1 MPEEGGKQQIKQ
13 ARNVGK
19 ELTVVTKKFQA
30 DLGKAI
36 QLTMKDLSKNI
47 VKTVK
52 DAVKAVKDWLGKL
65 FNFDSGTDVIKSAF
79 NLLTFFP
86 NIIKDAVL
94 SVSAWLLD
102 LFGFGEAAKTVANA
116 KEFSLGDMLFN
127 AVESIWEWFKGLL
140 DIDVMSIVKSI
151 PGGETLMALFGA
163 GESSKAKD
171 ELASLGI
178 KQAGSD
184 WGDWDIMDQEKQI
197 RAAAKTM
204 SMKEISYA
212 EPCRCISN

>member
-1 MPEEGGKQQIKQ
+1 MY
-13 ARNVGK
+13 
-19 ELTVVTKKFQA
+19 
-30 DLGKAI
+30 
-36 QLTMKDLSKNI
+36 
-47 VKTVK
+47 
-52 DAVKAVKDWLGKL
+52 
-65 FNFDSGTDVIKSAF
+65 F

-116 KEFSLGDMLFN
+116 KEFSLGDMLFS

-151 PGGETLMALFGA
+151 PGGETLMSLFGA

-171 ELASLGI
+171 DLASLGI

-204 SMKEISYA
+204 SMKDLQKMASSITSIGA
-212 EPCRCISN
+212 AGALDSDDQKNVQNLLLVPLFMILMN